1 MYQGNGV
8 TMEFPLPP
16 GADGHTVGLAPPGGA
31 AVKLKEGEAYTVR
44 DGTVYFFTP
53 PPNGATVTFE
63 APETAVRSAGGG
75 AAMKGVCTVLYPDG
89 TMREV
94 TQDPWELLEAAAHE
108 REDAK
113 REREA
118 MRALLAKEGAEV
130 RALAAEAKEA
140 LRSRLLGY
148 DTRTESAIAAAVQA
162 TKEDTAAAVNKVL
175 LEIRNKHKQVLSA
188 GEDVRV
194 CLERAEAAA
203 ENGAT
208 LAAQAASEEMEC
220 RCAETREAWE
230 RIRALKPELEEL
242 AGEAKAAASDAGRE
256 LTKAFTTRTEVV
268 LDELKGLRGRL
279 ENDIER
285 ERQRQ
290 VREGGAELETMT
302 RIRDETVRAVR
313 RMDAVEAECRALL
326 GRVSAAEDRVREFAE
341 RVAAFESAWN
351 ARIIHE
357 MEARRMEREEG
368 ADQWRQ

>member
-1 MYQGNGV
+1 M
-8 TMEFPLPP
+8 TTEFPLPP

-31 AVKLKEGEAYTVR
+31 VIKLKEGEAYTVR

-53 PPNGATVTFE
+53 PPNGTTVTFE
-63 APETAVRSAGGG
+63 VPETAKRSAE
-75 AAMKGVCTVLYPDG
+75 AMRSICTVLYPDG

-94 TQDPWELLEAAAHE
+94 AQDPWELLEAAARE
-108 REDAK
+108 REEAK
-113 REREA
+113 RERETL
-118 MRALLAKEGAEV
+118 RELLTKEGAEV
-130 RALAAEAKEA
+130 RAMAAEAKEA

-148 DTRTESAIAAAVQA
+148 DTKAESAIAAAVEA
-162 TKEDTAAAVNKVL
+162 TKEDTAAVVNKVL

-188 GEDVRV
+188 GEDVRL

-208 LAAQAASEEMEC
+208 LAAQAASEEMER

-230 RIRALKPELEEL
+230 RIRVLKSVLEDL
-242 AGEAKAAASDAGRE
+242 ADEAKGAASEAGRE
-256 LTKAFTTRTEVV
+256 LTKAFTTRTEVI

-285 ERQRQ
+285 ERERQ
-290 VREGGAELETMT
+290 VREGGAELEEMK
-302 RIRDETVRAVR
+302 RVRDETVRAVR
-313 RMDAVEAECRALL
+313 RMDAVEMECRALL

-351 ARIIHE
+351 ARIIRE
-357 MEARRMEREEG
+357 MEARRMKEAQDG
-368 ADQWRQ
+368 

>member
-8 TMEFPLPP
+8 TTEFPLPP

-31 AVKLKEGEAYTVR
+31 AVKLKEGETYTVR
-44 DGTVYFFTP
+44 DGTVCFFTP
-53 PPNGATVTFE
+53 PPNGTTVTFE
-63 APETAVRSAGGG
+63 APETAVRSAGVV
-75 AAMKGVCTVLYPDG
+75 MKGVCTVLYPDG

-94 TQDPWELLEAAAHE
+94 ARDPWELLEAAAHE

-148 DTRTESAIAAAVQA
+148 DTRAESAIAAAVQA

-188 GEDVRV
+188 GEDVRL

-208 LAAQAASEEMEC
+208 LAAQAASEEMER

-230 RIRALKPELEEL
+230 RIRVLKSVLEDL
-242 AGEAKAAASDAGRE
+242 ADEAKGAASEAGRE

-313 RMDAVEAECRALL
+313 RMDAIEAECRVLL

-351 ARIIHE
+351 ARIIQE
-357 MEARRMEREEG
+357 MEARRMKEAQDG
-368 ADQWRQ
+368 